1 MLTAGPTSGTV
12 VVTVTATNTSNSSD
26 TDTATKEINIVGS
39 PVTPSNLTFN
49 GLTNGYLPLYANGN
63 LSTAVSATVSGLTN
77 PSNYYVRW
85 TTSNYSAV
93 ALRNGTNGGDTSY
106 VDTPLNGNGFG
117 GYVYARALTPN
128 ASATITATVYQNN
141 TVTNP
146 VYTHDFIASVSSV
159 SGYFTI
165 TPTSGTPS
173 TSQTVYLG
181 YGYNG
186 YTYEEA
192 YRYYQTYGYWPS
204 WWDTSWNG
212 NWNGNW
218 NGSWNQ
224 NASFSVTPSFNTGY
238 IASNYNIS
246 YSWTI
251 NNSNSSALSH
261 NYGSSCTVY
270 GSYLTRNTSYTL
282 RCTATATPKSGVSGG
297 TLTSNTLAWTI
308 RTDYYNNNYGTLSAS
323 ASVNQGDT
331 YYLNSTNSYTSTSVI
346 DQLNN
351 QIRNYYGSSWSG
363 SYNRYL
369 SSITFTN
376 TTSNGS
382 TLSSSSGSY
391 NGSSTSNFSNLY
403 VTPTSSSLSSNSTAT
418 FSFRATDS
426 AGYSYSGTL
435 TITVRPGSTSASG
448 FSLTGNQGENLVL
461 SASDFSS
468 WWRGLYSNG
477 TLSYVQF
484 TSVSGGNLY
493 ANYSVGG
500 RSNVV
505 SSTNAT
511 RCYVN
516 PSSSQTGIS
525 SLTFV
530 PSSSTTSSATL
541 SFTAYGTTSSSSSST
556 VARTSTVSITLR
568 TATVQN
574 VSVRYSSTGGS
585 VPFSYSDFYYSH
597 TSVQTSSYI
606 TFGTPSNGSLT
617 AGGSAVSTSTRFS
630 FTGSNSNG
638 YQSIS
643 TVTYTPASGYN
654 GTATIPFYA
663 YNTNGGVVANGTVYI
678 TVTQPAQ
685 PVTPS
690 ISFSDV
696 PKNSNTSW
704 YYDCVAR
711 LVSNKIVG
719 GYPDGTFKPNGS
731 VTNAEAL
738 KLIMLAAGYPS
749 QPNAEANG
757 VPGMWAA
764 NYLNAAI
771 NAGIVS
777 SSEMKTSDLNKAIN
791 RNTIASITA
800 KALKLTPVTD
810 GSNSPFA
817 DSKDQWVLAL
827 NKAGIIQGTTEAS
840 GTTYFYGTQSLT
852 RAQLCLIIERVMNY
866 KQTGSA
872 ATPSTP
878 STPSNGGNN
887 SSSSSNEKPGWLNT

>member
-1 MLTAGPTSGTV
+1 MVDTTS
-12 VVTVTATNTSNSSD
+12 
-26 TDTATKEINIVGS
+26 
-39 PVTPSNLTFN
+39 TF
-49 GLTNGYLPLYANGN
+49 TNGKASIYVYSTGAAVVHARLYNGSTPVGNDVSYTVNGN
-63 LSTAVSATVSGLTN
+63 
-77 PSNYYVRW
+77 NY
-85 TTSNYSAV
+85 
-93 ALRNGTNGGDTSY
+93 
-106 VDTPLNGNGFG
+106 
-117 GYVYARALTPN
+117 
-128 ASATITATVYQNN
+128 
-141 TVTNP
+141 
-146 VYTHDFIASVSSV
+146 
-159 SGYFTI
+159 GYFTI

-224 NASFSVTPSFNTGY
+224 NASFSVTPSFNTSY
-238 IASNYNIS
+238 VASNYNIS

-282 RCTATATPKSGVSGG
+282 RCTATATPKSGVGGG

-654 GTATIPFYA
+654 GTATVPFYA

-878 STPSNGGNN
+878 NTPSTPSNGGNN